1 MNHNM
6 HSYLWVNSSH
16 EIQIENELLLRGR
29 TMRDSLAIS
38 TPFRFKMNGSGLEL
52 NRIDGTTKSGRS
64 VPLVR
69 QLDVHLELFI
79 NR

>member
-1 MNHNM
+1 M
-6 HSYLWVNSSH
+6 H
-16 EIQIENELLLRGR
+16 
-29 TMRDSLAIS
+29 DSLAVSI
-38 TPFRFKMNGSGLEL
+38 PFRFKMNGSGLEL